1 MGRVVP
7 GGWLKARCK
16 VRRAALPLGLLG
28 LLRRV
33 VVGHLGP
40 STGTRA
46 TAAGAAAAV
55 VGSSIG
61 ALFSTGAGA
70 MASKAAVGLTVAA
83 LGVAGPLAMDDT
95 TGPQRWHPNSTDVST
110 VASATRGAAM
120 LPLHTRSSLAKPVLS
135 LPDEQAGA
143 TRTTRA
149 EPMGVESL
157 VPIATTHSRLASRRR
172 ARSAERPLRQAPRN
186 RPRTSASLLVR
197 NDSGALEPR
206 KHPPVTSGG
215 EPLGGLQEPA
225 RGTGPRSP

>member
-1 MGRVVP
+1 M
-7 GGWLKARCK
+7 
-16 VRRAALPLGLLG
+16 
-28 LLRRV
+28 
-33 VVGHLGP
+33 VGHLGP

-135 LPDEQAGA
+135 LPGEQAGA
-143 TRTTRA
+143 TRTTRT
-149 EPMGVESL
+149 EPKSQ
-157 VPIATTHSRLASRRR
+157 T
-172 ARSAERPLRQAPRN
+172 RPSSVAKM
-186 RPRTSASLLVR
+186 TSST
-197 NDSGALEPR
+197 
-206 KHPPVTSGG
+206 PVT
-215 EPLGGLQEPA
+215 ETA
-225 RGTGPRSP
+225 RPHPNPDGHNDRVD